1 MKYVSLTYLLVLLIL
16 LFNSEIHSQEKSNSL
31 LGEYN
36 FEGATLL
43 KLNKSLK
50 EVSGLELLNDEEL
63 LTHNDEEGIVYTL
76 KITNFEITGKL
87 KIGDEKVQKDF
98 EGIAFVNNSVYM
110 VTSNGVIFKFNHLTK
125 NEFADFEMFKTSLK
139 VENDVEGLCYDKTT
153 NSLLLACKNEPG
165 MGNTNS
171 RAIYSFNLK
180 KMSLE
185 RSPRFVISLKEL
197 MQKFGFKDFA
207 PSGIEKNP
215 MNGNFFVLSSNPPS
229 VIELN
234 PQGKILAAAR
244 LNPKVNPQPEGI
256 TFLQDGTML
265 ISDEG
270 QKHSGTISVIK
281 LKSKTK
287 K

>member
-1 MKYVSLTYLLVLLIL
+1 MRCYNLIYFLVLIIL
-16 LFNSEIHSQEKSNSL
+16 LFDSEIHSQEKLGSL
-31 LGEYN
+31 LNEYN
-36 FEGATLL
+36 FEGATLF

-50 EVSGLELLNDEEL
+50 EVSGLALLNDKEL

-76 KITNFEITGKL
+76 KIANFEMTGKL

-110 VTSNGVIFKFNHLTK
+110 VTSNGVIFKFNPLTK

-139 VENDVEGLCYDKTT
+139 IENDVEGLCYDKAT

-165 MGNTNS
+165 MGNANS
-171 RAIYSFNLK
+171 RAIYTFNLK

-215 MNGNFFVLSSNPPS
+215 VNGNIFVLSSNPPS

-234 PQGKILAAAR
+234 PQGKILAATR

-270 QKHSGTISVIK
+270 QKKSGTISTIK
-281 LKSKTK
+281 LKSKSK

>member
-1 MKYVSLTYLLVLLIL
+1 MRYYNLIYFLVLIIL
-16 LFNSEIHSQEKSNSL
+16 LFDPEIHSQEKSGSL
-31 LGEYN
+31 LNEYN
-36 FEGATLL
+36 FEGASLF

-50 EVSGLELLNDEEL
+50 EVSGLALLNDKEL

-76 KITNFEITGKL
+76 KITNFEMTGKL

-98 EGIAFVNNSVYM
+98 EGIAFVNNSIYM
-110 VTSNGVIFKFNHLTK
+110 VTSSGVILRFNHLTK

-139 VENDVEGLCYDKTT
+139 IENDVEGLCYDKTT

-165 MGNTNS
+165 MGNANS
-171 RAIYSFNLK
+171 RAIYTFNLK

-215 MNGNFFVLSSNPPS
+215 LNGNIFVISSNPPS

-234 PQGKILAAAR
+234 PQGKVLTATR

-270 QKHSGTISVIK
+270 QKKSGTISTIK
-281 LKSKTK
+281 LKSKSK

>member
-1 MKYVSLTYLLVLLIL
+1 MRYYDLIYFLVSIIL
-16 LFNSEIHSQEKSNSL
+16 LFDPFIHSQEKSNSL
-31 LGEYN
+31 LSEYN

-50 EVSGLELLNDEEL
+50 EVSGLALLNDKEIL
-63 LTHNDEEGIVYTL
+63 AHNDEEGIVYTL
-76 KITNFEITGKL
+76 KITNFDLTGKL

-98 EGIAFVNNSVYM
+98 EGIAVVKDSVYM

-125 NEFADFEMFKTSLK
+125 TETADFNMFKTSLK
-139 VENDVEGLCYDKTT
+139 IENDVEGLCYDKTT

-165 MGNTNS
+165 MGNANS
-171 RAIYSFNLK
+171 RTIYSFNLK

-215 MNGNFFVLSSNPPS
+215 VNGNFYVLSSNPPS
-229 VIELN
+229 IIELN
-234 PQGKILAAAR
+234 SQGKILAATR
-244 LNPKVNPQPEGI
+244 LNPKINPQPEGI
-256 TFLQDGTML
+256 TFLKDGTML

-270 QKHSGTISVIK
+270 QKKSGTISAIK
-281 LKSKTK
+281 LKAKSKK
-287 K
+287 

>member
-1 MKYVSLTYLLVLLIL
+1 MRYYNLLYFLVLIIL
-16 LFNSEIHSQEKSNSL
+16 LFDPEIHSQEKLGSL
-31 LGEYN
+31 LNEYN
-36 FEGATLL
+36 FEGATLF

-50 EVSGLELLNDEEL
+50 EVSGLALLNDKEL

-76 KITNFEITGKL
+76 KITNFEMTGKL

-139 VENDVEGLCYDKTT
+139 IENDVEGLCYDKTT

-165 MGNTNS
+165 MGNANS
-171 RAIYSFNLK
+171 RAIYTFNLK

-215 MNGNFFVLSSNPPS
+215 VNGNIFVISSNPPS

-234 PQGKILAAAR
+234 PQGKILAATR

-270 QKHSGTISVIK
+270 QKKSGTISTIK
-281 LKSKTK
+281 LKSKSK

>member
-1 MKYVSLTYLLVLLIL
+1 MRYYDLIYFLLSIIL
-16 LFNSEIHSQEKSNSL
+16 LFDPEIHSQEKSNSL
-31 LGEYN
+31 LSEYN

-50 EVSGLELLNDEEL
+50 EVSGLALLNDKEIL
-63 LTHNDEEGIVYTL
+63 AHNDEEGIVYTL
-76 KITNFEITGKL
+76 KITNLDLTGKL

-98 EGIAFVNNSVYM
+98 EGIAVVKDSVYM

-125 NEFADFEMFKTSLK
+125 TETADFNMFKTSLK
-139 VENDVEGLCYDKTT
+139 IENDVEGLCYDKTT

-165 MGNTNS
+165 MGNANS
-171 RAIYSFNLK
+171 RTIYSFNLK

-197 MQKFGFKDFA
+197 MQKFGFKNFA

-215 MNGNFFVLSSNPPS
+215 LNGNFFVLSSNPPS

-234 PQGKILAAAR
+234 PQGKILAATR

-256 TFLQDGTML
+256 TFLKDGTML

>member
-1 MKYVSLTYLLVLLIL
+1 MRYYNLIYFLVLIIL
-16 LFNSEIHSQEKSNSL
+16 LFDPEIHSQEKSGSL
-31 LGEYN
+31 LNEYN
-36 FEGATLL
+36 FEGATLF

-50 EVSGLELLNDEEL
+50 EVSGLALLNDKEL
-63 LTHNDEEGIVYTL
+63 VTHNDEEGIVYTL
-76 KITNFEITGKL
+76 KITNFEMTGKL

-110 VTSNGVIFKFNHLTK
+110 VTSNGVILRFNHLTK
-125 NEFADFEMFKTSLK
+125 NESADFEMFKTSLK
-139 VENDVEGLCYDKTT
+139 IENDVEGLCYDKTT

-165 MGNTNS
+165 MGNANS
-171 RAIYSFNLK
+171 RAIYTFNLK

-215 MNGNFFVLSSNPPS
+215 VNGNIFVLSSNPPS

-234 PQGKILAAAR
+234 PQGKILAATR

-256 TFLQDGTML
+256 TFL
-265 ISDEG
+265 
-270 QKHSGTISVIK
+270 
-281 LKSKTK
+281 
-287 K
+287 

>member
-1 MKYVSLTYLLVLLIL
+1 MRYYDLIYFLVLIIL
-16 LFNSEIHSQEKSNSL
+16 LFDPEIHSQEKSNSL
-31 LGEYN
+31 LSEYN

-50 EVSGLELLNDEEL
+50 EVSGLALLNDKEIL
-63 LTHNDEEGIVYTL
+63 AHNDEEGIVYTL
-76 KITNFEITGKL
+76 KITNLDLTGKL

-98 EGIAFVNNSVYM
+98 EGIAVVKDSVYM
-110 VTSNGVIFKFNHLTK
+110 VTSNGVIFKFNYLTK
-125 NEFADFEMFKTSLK
+125 TETADFNMFKTSLK
-139 VENDVEGLCYDKTT
+139 IENDVEGLCYDKTT

-165 MGNTNS
+165 MGNANS
-171 RAIYSFNLK
+171 RTIYSFNLK

-197 MQKFGFKDFA
+197 MQKFGFKNFA

-215 MNGNFFVLSSNPPS
+215 LNGNFFVLSSNPPS

-234 PQGKILAAAR
+234 PQGKILAATR

-256 TFLQDGTML
+256 TFLKDGTML